1 MTVAVLLVPAYLCEY
16 VRALYAD
23 FSDERAVRF
32 PPSSDLS
39 QLLLSAMCRR
49 RHDGG
54 GEASAAAGDSLAPLA
69 VVLPTGG
76 GKRAET
82 FCCLSAD
89 GQRRIVHR
97 LRSMLWAELHGWLDD
112 CLHRR
117 GWTLQESVRL
127 FCLRWGITTLSEG
140 ALLKNYYRWR
150 QRVRTFRAEGLPL

>member
-1 MTVAVLLVPAYLCEY
+1 MTTATLLVPAYLCEY
-16 VRALYAD
+16 VRALYSD
-23 FSDERAVRF
+23 FSDAGAVRF

-39 QLLLSAMCRR
+39 QLLTSAMCRR
-49 RHDGG
+49 RAGG
-54 GEASAAAGDSLAPLA
+54 VAVPPDMADFVSLP
-69 VVLPTGG
+69 VVLPTAG

-97 LRSMLWAELHGWLDD
+97 LRVMLWAELHGWLDD

-117 GWTLQESVRL
+117 GWSLQEGVRL
-127 FCLRWGITTLSEG
+127 FCLRWGITTLTEG

-150 QRVRTFRAEGLPL
+150 QRVRRFRAAGLPL

>member
-1 MTVAVLLVPAYLCEY
+1 MTVALLFLPAYLCEY
-16 VRALYAD
+16 VRAMYCD
-23 FSDERAVRF
+23 FSDEGAVRF
-32 PPSSDLS
+32 PPSSDIA
-39 QLLLSAMCRR
+39 QLLISAMCRR
-49 RHDGG
+49 RH
-54 GEASAAAGDSLAPLA
+54 SGDSVPPDYVTLPVA
-69 VVLPTGG
+69 LPTNG

-97 LRSMLWAELHGWLDD
+97 LRSMLWAELHSWLDD

-117 GWTLQESVRL
+117 GWTLQESVRM

-150 QRVRTFRAEGLPL
+150 QRVRAFKVDGLPL

>member
-1 MTVAVLLVPAYLCEY
+1 MAYPAVTVADLYLPAYLCEY

-49 RHDGG
+49 RQGG
-54 GEASAAAGDSLAPLA
+54 GPVPPDFVPLS

-76 GKRAET
+76 GKRAVT

-89 GQRRIVHR
+89 GQRLIVRR